1 VSASVVMITGALSGI
16 GRAAA
21 AAFAK
26 AGHRVVVSDVR
37 QDAGEALADELASL
51 GAAAEF
57 IQADVANEDSVRH
70 LVDRTIERFGHLD
83 IAINSAGDTATFE
96 TEALGVR
103 LSMKHELRVM
113 RTRGSGSIVNI
124 ASGMGGRRAS
134 LESLTKSAAIEAAV
148 FGVRVNAVAAGRMAT
163 TTRDRAPGQR
173 PAFLAAEEIA
183 ETIVF
188 VASNKASYITG
199 QIIRVTGGKIARRPD
214 PPDGE
219 RGSLRPY
226 RDRFATRAMVSLDA

>member
-57 IQADVANEDSVRH
+57 IQADVGNEDSVRH

-83 IAINSAGDTATFE
+83 IAINCAGDTATFK

-124 ASGMGGRRAS
+124 AASMGGRRAF
-134 LESLTKSAAIEAAV
+134 LEGLTKSAAMEGAA
-148 FGVRVNAVAAGRMAT
+148 FGVRVNAVTPGRMAT
-163 TTRDRAPGQR
+163 ATRNLAPGQR
-173 PAFLAAEEIA
+173 PALLAAEEIV

-188 VASNKASYITG
+188 VASNKASCITG

-214 PPDGE
+214 SPD
-219 RGSLRPY
+219 GSLRQY
-226 RDRFATRAMVSLDA
+226 GGRFATRAMVSLDA